1 MLAYG
6 IMLKSVKLGTTI
18 PLLYSLSAA
27 NVIFVLD
34 GLKSAQ
40 IPKMQHT
47 SLKKVRK
54 RRMKIGIQRNMA
66 DSRFMVCHKS
76 MGFRGVETDIDV
88 VTLRRHRGTFRI

>member
-6 IMLKSVKLGTTI
+6 ITLKNVKSATTI
-18 PLLYSLSAA
+18 PPLYLLSAA

-40 IPKMQHT
+40 IPKMRHT

-54 RRMKIGIQRNMA
+54 ERMKIGIQRNMA
-66 DSRFMVCHKS
+66 DSEFMVCHES
-76 MGFRGVETDIDV
+76 RGFLRVETDIDV
-88 VTLRRHRGTFRI
+88 VTLRRY